1 MLALAKQ
8 EPYKTDAHYRAPI
21 EPYMEYFTE
30 ADDKAEVFA
39 FCRERMQSD
48 VTTEALR
55 LKEMSRE
62 LSERLRHFGS
72 TGSRRISLEQEA
84 MNHIRV
90 APDRKQTFTAITRQ
104 MDMVLE
110 RNQGL
115 SR

>member
-1 MLALAKQ
+1 
-8 EPYKTDAHYRAPI
+8 
-21 EPYMEYFTE
+21 MEYFTA
-30 ADDKAEVFA
+30 ADDKAEAFS
-39 FCRERMQSD
+39 FCRERTQSEL
-48 VTTEALR
+48 TTEVPR

-72 TGSRRISLEQEA
+72 TGSRRISLEQET

-90 APDRKQTFTAITRQ
+90 APDREQTFTTITRQ

-110 RNQGL
+110 RSRGL